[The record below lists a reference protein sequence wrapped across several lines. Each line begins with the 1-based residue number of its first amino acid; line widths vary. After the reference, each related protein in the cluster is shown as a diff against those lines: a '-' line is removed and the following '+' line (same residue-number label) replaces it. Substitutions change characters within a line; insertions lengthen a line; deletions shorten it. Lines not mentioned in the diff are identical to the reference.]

1 MGMTILYA
9 ALAIVGV
16 LAILFLLKKNAA
28 NKPLPPFEGEVKPE
42 EIVIMGEGSQMNG
55 LCMIFGNMFM
65 QTLKKKPHKFDK
77 VRSMN
82 TSISIEDIK
91 TNTAAVTMVFKDNKI
106 TLLGGVVGKP
116 KIYIGTDPQTLM
128 GLSNMDKKEILKKV
142 MSKELKLKGLIANF
156 DDFKKFNSL
165 MG

>member
-1 MGMTILYA
+1 MTLIYVA
-9 ALAIVGV
+9 VAIIAVVVIALA
-16 LAILFLLKKNAA
+16 LKISAGK
-28 NKPLPPFEGEVKPE
+28 KPLPPFEGEVKPE
-42 EIVIMGEGSQMNG
+42 EIVIMGEGSQNNG
-55 LCMIFGNMFM
+55 LCMIFGNMFT
-65 QTLKKKPHKFDK
+65 QTLANKPHKYDK

-91 TNTAAVTMVFKDNKI
+91 TNTAAVTMVFKDGKI

-128 GLSNMDKKEILKKV
+128 GLSNMEKKEILQKV

-156 DDFKKFNSL
+156 DDFKKFSSL

>member
-1 MGMTILYA
+1 MTILYIA
-9 ALAIVGV
+9 VAIVAV
-16 LAILFLLKKNAA
+16 AATVFLLRKNAA

-42 EIVIMGEGSQMNG
+42 EIVVMGEGSEANG
-55 LCMIFGNMFM
+55 LCMIFGNMFT
-65 QTLKKKPHKFDK
+65 QTLKNKPYKFDK
-77 VRSMN
+77 VRGMN

-91 TNTAAVTMVFKDNKI
+91 TNTAAVTMVFKDDRI

-128 GLSNMDKKEILKKV
+128 SLSSMEKKEILKKV
-142 MSKELKLKGLIANF
+142 LSRELKLRGLIANF
-156 DDFKKFNSL
+156 DDFKKFSSL